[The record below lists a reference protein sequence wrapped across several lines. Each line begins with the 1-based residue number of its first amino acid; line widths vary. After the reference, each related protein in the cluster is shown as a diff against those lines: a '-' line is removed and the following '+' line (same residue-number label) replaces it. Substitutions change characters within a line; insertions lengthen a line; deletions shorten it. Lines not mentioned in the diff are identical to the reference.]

1 MEIKDFERYLELV
14 KIKEEYGNAYSES
27 KNEDDFQLYLKV
39 GSELSKLKDNILK
52 FIFENQSN
60 METTVDKL
68 KLTLNKIGLS
78 EYGYGSYSDPN
89 KSFNEIKMVKEILN
103 LLEMYDW
110 KLMYSNYGTTDN
122 EGNWIKQVA
131 VWEQNGEG
139 LIRKHK
145 VWNVVEALDAVG
157 KSTKDTGKEIY
168 EALMSLPDKIENK
181 ERLDKILAIA
191 QDELDK
197 IASAETITT

>member
-110 KLMYSNYGTTDN
+110 KLMYSNYSTTDD
-122 EGNWIKQVA
+122 EGSWIRQVA

-145 VWNVVEALDAVG
+145 VWNVVDAINT
-157 KSTKDTGKEIY
+157 TKDSGRIIGKAMGSI
-168 EALMSLPDKIENK
+168 SEN
-181 ERLDKILAIA
+181 INN
-191 QDELDK
+191 
-197 IASAETITT
+197 